1 MIHKKRP
8 KTRILKTS
16 YGSAELQFR
25 IGRRAEEL
33 PVVCKPFDPK
43 GDSSDF
49 VERAELEF
57 RAP

>member
-1 MIHKKRP
+1 M
-8 KTRILKTS
+8 KTS